1 MKRED
6 TCCFTGHRPNKLP
19 WGSNENDPRCRL
31 LKGRLSRAVDQAY
44 EEGMRHFISGMA
56 RGTDLYFAEAVLA
69 LRQAHPE
76 VTLEAARPCESQ
88 ADAWPAADQARYQAI
103 LDLCDYET
111 VVQHYYDR
119 GCMQRRNR
127 YMVDRSALVISV
139 YNGEPR
145 GGTAQ
150 TLAYALRQGVKINI
164 LEVEE
169 EEA

>member
-1 MKRED
+1 MRRET

-19 WGSNENDPRCRL
+19 WGSNESDPRCQRL
-31 LKGRLSRAVDQAY
+31 KQRLAQALERAYD
-44 EEGMRHFISGMA
+44 EGMRHFISGMA
-56 RGTDLYFAEAVLA
+56 RGTDLYFAEAVLH
-69 LRQAHPE
+69 LRQSCPD

-88 ADAWPAADQARYQAI
+88 ADAWPEVEQERYQII
-103 LDLCDYET
+103 LDQCDYET
-111 VVQHYYDR
+111 VVQHHYDR

-150 TLAYALRQGVKINI
+150 TLAYAMRQGVRTNI
-164 LEVEE
+164 LQLEE
-169 EEA
+169 EET